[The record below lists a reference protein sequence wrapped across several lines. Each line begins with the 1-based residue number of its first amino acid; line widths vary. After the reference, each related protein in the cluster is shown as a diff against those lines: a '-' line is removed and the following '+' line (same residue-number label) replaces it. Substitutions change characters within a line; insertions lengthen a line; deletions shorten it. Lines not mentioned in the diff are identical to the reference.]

1 MCPTLRSQ
9 SDHVLRRQ
17 AMEPAAYAKIRRN
30 PKFVELVRQRG
41 AFARNLTIA
50 MLVIYFGFI
59 LLVAFAK
66 GFLGHADQRGLG
78 HDHRHP
84 DRPVRHRLGVRAD
97 RHLRQ
102 QGQHHLRRAQRPDP
116 GGEQVMRAAS
126 ACSLAGLV
134 GTPRRCGAGLGGRR
148 DRGRHHHPADQL
160 DRHRHVLRL
169 RAVHA
174 GDHQVGGLEDQVGGR
189 LLRRRRRHHRL
200 PEQPRDRRRLHVG
213 GLVPGHLG
221 PGVRLGLSTA

>member
-1 MCPTLRSQ
+1 
-9 SDHVLRRQ
+9 
-17 AMEPAAYAKIRRN
+17 MEPAAYAKIRRN

-41 AFARNLTIA
+41 ALARNLTIA

-66 GFLGHADQRGLG
+66 GFLGTPISEGSVTTIGIPIGLFVIVSAFVLTG
-78 HDHRHP
+78 IY
-84 DRPVRHRLGVRAD
+84 VA
-97 RHLRQ
+97 
-102 QGQHHLRRAQRPDP
+102 QGQHDLRRTQQPDP
-116 GGEQVMRAAS
+116 RGEQVMRATAR
-126 ACSLAGLV
+126 CLGGLGAG
-134 GTPRRCGAGLGGRR
+134 GDQPAAHRPGLGGRR
-148 DRGRHHHPADQL
+148 ARRADHHPADQL
-160 DRHRHVLRL
+160 DGHRHVLRL

-200 PEQPRDRRRLHVG
+200 PEQPGDRRRLHVG
-213 GLVPGHLG
+213 GLVPGHLR